1 MLLDP
6 MTLFRLI
13 DASSTFRLET
23 QRHGAKR
30 GGEGREKFGIGVVEE
45 MLNGVSYFTGMNKVL
60 VRRVA
65 TLLFLNLL
73 MSPLSSLFSTF
84 ARDKS
89 IGCEPRK
96 FIPQKSLKFKIN
108 ARHNFSSH
116 SISLSLLISLLL
128 KNEAESEREPT
139 KKTGL
144 I

>member
-1 MLLDP
+1 ME
-6 MTLFRLI
+6 R
-13 DASSTFRLET
+13 RE
-23 QRHGAKR
+23 